1 MRHGSIVAIV
11 IGCNERRERAAGG
24 AAISVRS
31 LPRKWGRGRW
41 SRKRRV
47 TGEIARAS
55 MRSDE
60 ARTLSS
66 TYCRLGTSFL
76 TVSIMA
82 GVVE

>member
-1 MRHGSIVAIV
+1 MRHGAIAAMV
-11 IGCNERRERAAGG
+11 IGCNERRERVAVG
-24 AAISVRS
+24 AAIPVRS
-31 LPRKWGRGRW
+31 PLQAGGKTPEPQ
-41 SRKRRV
+41 RRV
-47 TGEIARAS
+47 TGESARAS